1 MRKILGL
8 LCLLVLYFGV
18 ADYAIA
24 QGTRTRLATPTTT
37 GSQPPAGSVKLV
49 GPDDHSFV
57 KLKAQNHLSSALNQM
72 LSRERSGTGG
82 TMSDPGIKN
91 GTADTIPY
99 FNSWFI
105 TGSRNS
111 IYPYSM
117 VGHSPSNGGTTG
129 VNNEVLT
136 LGLLLCGPGQGYTCN
151 FPGNPVNPGLFYFD
165 PGFTL
170 NDPQGTDEQL
180 VVQSPLYDATTTYP
194 GPPADTGQIVDTAQR
209 TEFSSERTAD
219 WHTPLNTPA
228 VNPAGAYYGVLSYD
242 NGDWTYFCGTLVC
255 PFPAA
260 NINTLS
266 LYFGELLAVQNPPN
280 STFPII
286 LTDYITAY
294 DPSNFS
300 CCVLGF
306 HTDQA
311 GVNPPG
317 PTAILVWTWGTFIPH
332 AGSNGLGNP
341 FGAFGNDVMVLTHE
355 ISETYND
362 PFVNTNV
369 APWVD
374 GSVSFAQGNLETGD
388 TIEAMAPADVIY
400 NTPLTTTGGP
410 YTYTLQNVA
419 LLQWFTRDP
428 FNSGPYSWPNEG
440 SLSHN
445 LHPPNFNALGSTAA
459 CSASPLSCWFYGEGS
474 AGFFFG
480 PPF

>member
-24 QGTRTRLATPTTT
+24 QGTRVRLATPTTT
-37 GSQPPAGSVKLV
+37 GSPIAAGSIKLA
-49 GPDDHSFV
+49 GPDNHSLV

-72 LSRERSGTGG
+72 LSRERAGTGG

-129 VNNEVLT
+129 VNNEVIT
-136 LGLLLCGPGQGYTCN
+136 LELVLCAPGQGYACN
-151 FPGNPVNPGLFYFD
+151 PFFIPSPPFAVYDFD
-165 PGFTL
+165 PAFTN

-194 GPPADTGQIVDTAQR
+194 GPPADTGQIADTAQR

-219 WHTPLNTPA
+219 WHTPLNAPA
-228 VNPAGAYYGVLSYD
+228 VNPAGAFFATLSWD
-242 NGDWTYFCGTLVC
+242 AGDWTCIGGS
-255 PFPAA
+255 FPPCAPGDFPVA

-266 LYFGELLAVQNPPN
+266 FYYGLLLTIQNPPN
-280 STFPII
+280 NTFPII
-286 LTDYITAY
+286 LTDFITAF
-294 DPSNFS
+294 DPSNGG
-300 CCVLGF
+300 CCILGF

-311 GVNPPG
+311 GFNPPG

-332 AGSNGLGNP
+332 NGSNGLPNP
-341 FGAFGNDVMVLTHE
+341 FGGGFGSDVMVLSHE

-374 GSVSFAQGNLETGD
+374 GSVSFAQANLETGD

-400 NTPLTTTGGP
+400 NTALTTTGGP

-428 FNSGPYSWPNEG
+428 FNGGIYSWPNEG
-440 SLSHN
+440 SLSHSPHPVGCN
-445 LHPPNFNALGSTAA
+445 LPQPN
-459 CSASPLSCWFYGEGS
+459 CWSYGEGS

-480 PPF
+480 PPY